1 MNSIEVK
8 DIETSIE
15 PKNECYICC
24 EPGAPKSCCDCK
36 NIFLH
41 SKCQLKMV
49 TELNDC
55 TCRICKKDYKNI
67 IVVKEKKQK
76 LTQFGAKFFSISIIN
91 CIIIPSDIYFLNE
104 IINGNDVSWLYTV
117 FVYFFSTIF
126 LFSFIYELYLNIM
139 IYSYNCKIFIVNVKT
154 LIELK
159 KNYKYEY

>member
-67 IVVKEKKQK
+67 RHFNIGLLDKDSNEFISNIDGASSIYNRKEGK
-76 LTQFGAKFFSISIIN
+76 L
-91 CIIIPSDIYFLNE
+91 
-104 IINGNDVSWLYTV
+104 
-117 FVYFFSTIF
+117 
-126 LFSFIYELYLNIM
+126 
-139 IYSYNCKIFIVNVKT
+139 
-154 LIELK
+154 ELK
-159 KNYKYEY
+159 VKMGKYIIVQN